1 MASVTTSQ
9 TARELAELDRTLAV
23 KLAELAPSGLTH
35 SFFTSGGLESNESAI
50 SEAETHRL
58 ADATRDVLSRLSRL
72 SPDGTFAAR

>member
-1 MASVTTSQ
+1 
-9 TARELAELDRTLAV
+9 
-23 KLAELAPSGLTH
+23 
-35 SFFTSGGLESNESAI
+35 LESNESAI